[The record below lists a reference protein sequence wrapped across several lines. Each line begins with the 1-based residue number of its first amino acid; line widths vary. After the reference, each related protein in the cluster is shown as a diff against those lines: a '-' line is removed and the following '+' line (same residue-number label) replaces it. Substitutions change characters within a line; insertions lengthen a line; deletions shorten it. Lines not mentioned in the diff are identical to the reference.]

1 MTPGRPEV
9 EAFLHAPSSA
19 WGYVVHDGHAAAVID
34 PALSLDTA
42 SGEIAA
48 PVARDMADFVK
59 AHGLRVEWI
68 LETHAHADR
77 LTAAAW
83 LQRRVGGRTA
93 IGEGIREV
101 QAAFADLLDFEPGFR
116 ADGSQFDRLLGAGER
131 LAIGSL
137 QVLVVPTPGHTS
149 DSVTYL
155 VGDAAFIGDTLFM
168 PDVGSAR
175 CDFPGGDAHRLYVSV
190 RRLYELPADT
200 RVFVCHDY
208 PPGGRGIRHE
218 TSIAEQ
224 RDRNL
229 HVNVGT
235 TEQDFV
241 AMRNARDAGL
251 AVPALLYAS
260 LQVNLRA
267 GELPPPAANGRRY
280 LKLPLTEAA
289 P

>member
-1 MTPGRPEV
+1 MPPGRPEV

-42 SGEIAA
+42 SGAVAA

-68 LETHAHADR
+68 LETHAHADH

-83 LQRRVGGRTA
+83 LQQRVGGRTA

-137 QVLVVPTPGHTS
+137 QVFG
-149 DSVTYL
+149 
-155 VGDAAFIGDTLFM
+155 
-168 PDVGSAR
+168 
-175 CDFPGGDAHRLYVSV
+175 
-190 RRLYELPADT
+190 
-200 RVFVCHDY
+200 
-208 PPGGRGIRHE
+208 
-218 TSIAEQ
+218 Q
-224 RDRNL
+224 RDVPGWLQSDQSAFRVTVIDL
-229 HVNVGT
+229 PVRTQIDAPV
-235 TEQDFV
+235 TEQMIV
-241 AMRNARDAGL
+241 E
-251 AVPALLYAS
+251 LYS
-260 LQVNLRA
+260 
-267 GELPPPAANGRRY
+267 
-280 LKLPLTEAA
+280 K
-289 P
+289 